1 MSKTQAI
8 NPHNNQLIGEY
19 EFISNEELTK
29 KIEKSQEAFNVYRN
43 LDTATKAQKF
53 AKLSQVLT
61 ENVQKYAEVI
71 TKEQGKAINEAVNEV
86 KKAASHAKFYSDNL
100 EQLLK
105 GDVIQTEFKKSVV
118 EYHPVGPLFHV
129 APFNFPFWLIFK
141 GVIPAMAIGNTIIS
155 KTASAC
161 PETGLMAQEAFNLA
175 GFNNGEFQYVLTT
188 QSQSE
193 LIISHKYVKGV
204 SFTGS
209 TQGGASVASLAGKY
223 IKKTI
228 MELGGSDPF
237 LVFEDADVDLAVT
250 VAMSSRFRNSGQV
263 CTCAKRFIIHEK
275 VYDEFKAKI
284 VEKVAALKVGDPMR
298 KDTDIGPLTK
308 PKVREDIE
316 KQIAKSVEQGGKIL
330 VGGKRPDSEELKDG
344 NYYVPTVVEVQ
355 EGNILFTEETF
366 GPVLPILK
374 FKTIEEGVRIANDT
388 EYGLGG
394 IIISKD
400 VERAQEI
407 GKSIDVGAL
416 FYNAPVSSDSRLPS
430 GGVKNSGF
438 GRECGAYG
446 IHEFAN
452 VKTVVVK

>member
-8 NPHNNQLIGEY
+8 NPHTNQVIGEY
-19 EFISNEELTK
+19 EFISNEELVK
-29 KIEKSQEAFNVYRN
+29 KIEKSYAAFNVYRN
-43 LDTATKAQKF
+43 TDVATRAQKF

-86 KKAASHAKFYSDNL
+86 KKAASHCKFYSENL

-105 GDVIQTEFKKSVV
+105 GDVITTEFKKSVV
-118 EYHPVGPLFHV
+118 EYHPIGPLFHV

-175 GFNNGEFQYVLTT
+175 GFDNGEFQYVLTT
-188 QSQSE
+188 QHQSE
-193 LIISHKYVKGV
+193 LIISHHHIKGV

-237 LVFEDADVDLAVT
+237 LVLEDADVDLAVT
-250 VAMSSRFRNSGQV
+250 VAMGSRFRNSGQV

-284 VEKVAALKVGDPMR
+284 TQRVAALKVGDPMR

-308 PKVREDIE
+308 PKVLEDIE
-316 KQIAKSVEQGGKIL
+316 KQVHKSVQEGGKVL
-330 VGGKRPDSEELKDG
+330 VGGKRAEGEELKNG
-344 NYYVPTVVEVQ
+344 NYYLPTVVEVE
-355 EGNILFTEETF
+355 EGNVLFREETF

-374 FKTIEEGVRIANDT
+374 FSNIEDAVRIANDT

-407 GKSIDVGAL
+407 GKNIDVGAL
-416 FYNAPVSSDSRLPS
+416 FYNAAVSSDSRLPS